1 MTAEPGHDV
10 DDGDW
15 WEDEFDPD
23 TSPDYEEQARL
34 AGLSPEEQDEQ
45 MARPWTADGEA
56 WAAGFVHR
64 LPGRRGLGF
73 AAGGV
78 LDQLPPGQVLAGFA
92 AEAQADLLEQ
102 LEDSELVG
110 LLCAWR
116 RLASWAAAGEVA
128 AVITLARHRAAQAR
142 EKKNPHL
149 MEHVGDELA
158 AALTLTG
165 RASDRLLSLSAGLAR
180 LGATLAA
187 LTEGLID
194 WPRAM
199 VFVDELAA
207 LADGDALAAEA
218 MVLPGAE
225 GMTTGQLRA
234 ALRRAVMVI
243 DPEAAGRRRRA
254 GRQEA
259 CVEFWNEPSGNAG
272 LAGRELPP
280 AEVIAADQRITALA
294 RWLKARGAAGTMDQ
308 LRAAVFTALLGGMP
322 VESLLPQAPDPASDP
337 ASDPEHAIGGE
348 PADDPDTPDGPDIA
362 NGPDTP
368 AASSAQPV
376 ADPGANPVA
385 NPNAAAEATAA
396 GASPAARVTGS
407 VNLTM
412 PLAAWLEMSQAPG
425 EVPGYGSV
433 DAWAC
438 RDLAARLAG
447 SRGAR
452 WCVTLTDPDGRA
464 VGHACARHGPGPPG
478 SSPVRWLSRLRPC
491 IFESGTCTHQR
502 ESPGYRPP
510 PSLRH
515 LLAIRQRTCAFPG
528 CRRPAIRCDDD
539 HTVPYDQ
546 GGRTCECNMSPLCR
560 RHHEAKQA
568 PGWQLDQ
575 AEPGV
580 LTWTLPHGRSY
591 TTRPDPYPA

>member
-1 MTAEPGHDV
+1 VTVAPWRDS

-15 WEDEFDPD
+15 WEEEFDPD
-23 TSPDYEEQARL
+23 TSPDYAEQARL

-45 MARPWTADGEA
+45 MARPWTADDEA

-64 LPGRRGLGF
+64 VPGRRGLGF
-73 AAGGV
+73 AADGV

-92 AEAQADLLEQ
+92 AEAQAGLLEQ

-128 AVITLARHRAAQAR
+128 AVITLARRRAAQAR
-142 EKKNPHL
+142 EQKNLHL

-180 LGATLAA
+180 LGGTLAA
-187 LTEGLID
+187 LTEGMID

-207 LADGDALAAEA
+207 LADSDALAAEA
-218 MVLPGAE
+218 LVLPGAE
-225 GMTTGQLRA
+225 AMTTGQLRA

-243 DPEAAGRRRRA
+243 DPEAAGRRRHA
-254 GRQEA
+254 GRREA
-259 CVEFWNEPSGNAG
+259 RVEFWAEPSGNCG
-272 LAGRELPP
+272 LAGRELPHDE
-280 AEVIAADQRITALA
+280 AIAADQRMTAQA
-294 RWLKARGAAGTMDQ
+294 RWLKARGACGTIDQ
-308 LRAAVFTALLGGMP
+308 LRAAVLTALLAGIP
-322 VESLLPQAPDPASDP
+322 VESLLPQPPDPQAP
-337 ASDPEHAIGGE
+337 AGSSVPPDAGPAAGANPAAGARAAVGG
-348 PADDPDTPDGPDIA
+348 
-362 NGPDTP
+362 
-368 AASSAQPV
+368 ASSA
-376 ADPGANPVA
+376 
-385 NPNAAAEATAA
+385 A
-396 GASPAARVTGS
+396 GVTGS
-407 VNLTM
+407 VNLIM
-412 PLAAWLEMSQAPG
+412 PLSAWLGMSQAPG
-425 EVPGYGSV
+425 EVPGYGPV
-433 DAWAC
+433 DAQAC

-447 SRGAR
+447 RHDTR
-452 WCVTLTDPDGRA
+452 WCVTLTDRDGRA
-464 VGHACARHGPGPPG
+464 VGYARARHGPGPPG
-478 SSPVRWLSRLRPC
+478 SSPSEWLSQLHPVM
-491 IFESGTCTHQR
+491 FESGTCTHQR

-510 PSLRH
+510 PSLRN

-539 HTVPYDQ
+539 HTIPYDQ

-560 RHHEAKQA
+560 RHHEAKQV

-575 AEPGV
+575 TELGV
-580 LTWTLPHGRSY
+580 LTWTLPSGRSY

>member
-1 MTAEPGHDV
+1 
-10 DDGDW
+10 
-15 WEDEFDPD
+15 
-23 TSPDYEEQARL
+23 
-34 AGLSPEEQDEQ
+34 
-45 MARPWTADGEA
+45 
-56 WAAGFVHR
+56 
-64 LPGRRGLGF
+64 
-73 AAGGV
+73 
-78 LDQLPPGQVLAGFA
+78 
-92 AEAQADLLEQ
+92 
-102 LEDSELVG
+102 
-110 LLCAWR
+110 
-116 RLASWAAAGEVA
+116 
-128 AVITLARHRAAQAR
+128 VITLARRRAAQAR

-158 AALTLTG
+158 AALTVTG

-194 WPRAM
+194 WPRAV

-218 MVLPGAE
+218 LVLPGAE
-225 GMTTGQLRA
+225 EMTTGQLRA
-234 ALRRAVMVI
+234 ALRRAVMAI
-243 DPEAAGRRRRA
+243 DPQAAGRRRRA

-259 CVEFWNEPSGNAG
+259 SVEFWNEPSGNAG

-322 VESLLPQAPDPASDP
+322 VESLLPVTPDPGSASVP
-337 ASDPEHAIGGE
+337 AAGGE
-348 PADDPDTPDGPDIA
+348 PADGQDLADDPETPADPETPDGADTRPDCLSRA
-362 NGPDTP
+362 RP
-368 AASSAQPV
+368 APAAGGQAGGGSASSA
-376 ADPGANPVA
+376 
-385 NPNAAAEATAA
+385 A
-396 GASPAARVTGS
+396 GVTGS
-407 VNLTM
+407 VNLIM
-412 PLAAWLEMSQAPG
+412 PLTAWLEMSQASG
-425 EVPGYGSV
+425 EVPGYGPV
-433 DAWAC
+433 DAQAC

-452 WCVTLTDPDGRA
+452 WCVTLTGPDGRA
-464 VGHACARHGPGPPG
+464 AGHACARHGPGPPG
-478 SSPVRWLSRLRPC
+478 SSPVGWLSRLRPVM
-491 IFESGTCTHQR
+491 FESGPCSHQR

-539 HTVPYDQ
+539 HTVPHDQ

-560 RHHEAKQA
+560 KHHRAKQA
-568 PGWQLDQ
+568 DGWRLEQP
-575 AEPGV
+575 EPGV
-580 LTWTLPHGRSY
+580 LVWHLPHGRSY
-591 TTRPDPYPA
+591 TVVPDPYPV